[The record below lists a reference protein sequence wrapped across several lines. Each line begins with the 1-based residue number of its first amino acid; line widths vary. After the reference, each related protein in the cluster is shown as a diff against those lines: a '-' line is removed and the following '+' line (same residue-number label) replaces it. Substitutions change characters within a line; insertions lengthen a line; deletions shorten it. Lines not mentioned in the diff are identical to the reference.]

1 MSWVV
6 SQAHLCHVTCPT
18 KNYDAP
24 IWFVLVRCAME
35 MGMVKWACSTHSG
48 LTIHDLYSSYTLL
61 RKKSF
66 FMDDI
71 FPPFWTN
78 TQTPWVLSNT
88 SLTNSR
94 LQRRNMLSIVESV
107 DWWDWCTQRPLSTP
121 SVSTGEVKMLSLSS
135 STPITYS
142 QTAPVFDWCNRETM
156 STINGAI
163 SSGLSS
169 AARSA
174 VCTLNGIP
182 AV

>member
-1 MSWVV
+1 MGLFYTLWF
-6 SQAHLCHVTCPT
+6 
-18 KNYDAP
+18 NYP
-24 IWFVLVRCAME
+24 WPVF
-35 MGMVKWACSTHSG
+35 K
-48 LTIHDLYSSYTLL
+48 LYSFKKKQSLL
-61 RKKSF
+61 RST
-66 FMDDI
+66 DDI

-78 TQTPWVLSNT
+78 TQTPWVLPNT